1 MPSARE
7 CADRLREQAYKTLSP
22 QLEALNDEL
31 EQVRRS
37 LAAGIGRLEQK
48 IEALRR
54 VELPAMAPALDGML
68 EESIRARD
76 LESEALAQF
85 THDLGRMETQEQILT
100 LLLDA
105 AARCSARVALF
116 ALRDGRLTGWS
127 SRGFAEDA
135 ARTIGADSF
144 SPDACPEFGDA
155 LAAATPVEA
164 SSLPEA
170 PSLAAIQAEC
180 RGPWRLEAL
189 RVFDRPVALLV
200 AGGGDGV
207 SARPQALSILVNF
220 TALRLENIAL
230 RLLREFREPA
240 APAPGDGLPETCEE
254 PKPQAGPTEP
264 APPPQQAEDAP
275 GAEAAPG
282 ARPGRTRARVRRL
295 GGERLRGFRLF
306 SPNGGL
312 PAARTRG
319 CNANAKRFSPASLYR
334 KSSSTTRPTST
345 EGRQNQDLYL
355 RLKRDIDQPRYEVS
369 PTCAPE
375 MSHESPPHPP
385 PPPPPYTGLPDRGR
399 NGSIFFTTRS
409 SAFSGTT
416 TPRRSG
422 ATIRGPGLKVSQC
435 TYSENLEEGGA
446 GNG

>member
-282 ARPGRTRARVRRL
+282 AAPEEPGHEFGDWAGSGFEASASSAQTEDSPA
-295 GGERLRGFRLF
+295 GEDERLH
-306 SPNGGL
+306 
-312 PAARTRG
+312 AD
-319 CNANAKRFSPASLYR
+319 AKRFARLLVSEIKLYNE
-334 KSSSTTRPTST
+334 THVT

-355 RLKRDIDQPRYEVS
+355 RLKRDIDRSREMYEKRVS
-369 PTCAPE
+369 PTVADRIDYFHDEIVRILGDNDP
-375 MSHESPPHPP
+375 STLGSDYPGPRIES
-385 PPPPPYTGLPDRGR
+385 
-399 NGSIFFTTRS
+399 
-409 SAFSGTT
+409 
-416 TPRRSG
+416 
-422 ATIRGPGLKVSQC
+422 
-435 TYSENLEEGGA
+435 
-446 GNG
+446 

>member
-282 ARPGRTRARVRRL
+282 AAPEEPGHEFGDWAGSGFEASASSAQTEDSPA
-295 GGERLRGFRLF
+295 GEDERLH
-306 SPNGGL
+306 
-312 PAARTRG
+312 AD
-319 CNANAKRFSPASLYR
+319 AKRFARLLVSEIKLYNETHV
-334 KSSSTTRPTST
+334 K

-355 RLKRDIDQPRYEVS
+355 RLKRDIDRSREMYEKRVS
-369 PTCAPE
+369 PTVADRIDYFHDEIVRILGDNDP
-375 MSHESPPHPP
+375 STLGSDYPGPRIES
-385 PPPPPYTGLPDRGR
+385 
-399 NGSIFFTTRS
+399 
-409 SAFSGTT
+409 
-416 TPRRSG
+416 
-422 ATIRGPGLKVSQC
+422 
-435 TYSENLEEGGA
+435 
-446 GNG
+446 